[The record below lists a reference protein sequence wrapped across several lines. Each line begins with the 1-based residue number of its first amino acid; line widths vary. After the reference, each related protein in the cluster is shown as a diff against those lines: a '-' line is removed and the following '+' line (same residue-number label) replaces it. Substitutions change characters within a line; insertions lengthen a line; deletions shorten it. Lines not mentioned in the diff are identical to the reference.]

1 VPAKKWVIVATIA
14 SPQLRDF
21 KRWAAE
27 VKHKMDDEINIQEK
41 IVGVFQS
48 YDSINFDPIDCLKK
62 CKGILE
68 NYCHV
73 NGELDPRNV
82 EAALEACNAYGY
94 TSNLFLQNNFSSA
107 ATSILIDGWNRLSS
121 IQRSEKQRIY
131 RAGLGM
137 YLAKAYLWLGDT
149 GAAIRWAV
157 LTQADDL
164 LGEHPAG
171 GGSGK
176 QMLQTILG
184 MSETALA
191 ELKEMADQNLSM
203 VREKDTD
210 WSLPF
215 AFAEDV
221 VTKFAFHKTAHSQ
234 LFAMRSKIIEF
245 PINVAYFSSLLE
257 RVNSNFVETK
267 EKGDALE
274 DLASYLFLLLPALTP
289 RRNLLE
295 ETLAFESDIV
305 IRNLNP
311 DSNLI
316 ADLLGRHFLVECKN
330 WESKVGVQSVG
341 YFLHRMRLTHAHFG
355 VIFAKSGIT
364 GDELEEKAAYSI
376 IRKSFHEDGSICVV
390 IDNNNLIALN
400 NENLTFRSLLLE
412 RIERL
417 RFGKER

>member
-1 VPAKKWVIVATIA
+1 
-14 SPQLRDF
+14 
-21 KRWAAE
+21 
-27 VKHKMDDEINIQEK
+27 MDDDIKIQDK
-41 IVGVFQS
+41 ILEVFQN
-48 YDSINFDPIDCLKK
+48 YNPTNFDPIDCLKR
-62 CKGILE
+62 CKNILE
-68 NYCHV
+68 TYCQV
-73 NGELDPRNV
+73 DGKLDPRNV

-94 TSNLFLQNNFSSA
+94 TSNLFLYNNFSSA
-107 ATSILIDGWNRLSS
+107 AISILIDGWNRFSS
-121 IQRSEKQRIY
+121 IQRSERQRIY

-137 YLAKAYLWLGDT
+137 YLAKAYLRLGDEGT
-149 GAAIRWAV
+149 AFRWAI
-157 LTQADDL
+157 LTQSDDL
-164 LGEHPAG
+164 LGEHPDG
-171 GGSGK
+171 GGNGR

-184 MSETALA
+184 MSEIALD
-191 ELKEMADQNLSM
+191 ELKEIADHNLSKIK
-203 VREKDTD
+203 ENNND
-210 WSLPF
+210 WSLSF

-221 VTKFAFHKTAHSQ
+221 VTKFAFNKTAHSQ
-234 LFAMRSKIIEF
+234 LFAMRSKTIEF

-257 RVNSNFVETK
+257 QVNNDVIEAK
-267 EKGDALE
+267 EKGDRLE

-330 WESKVGVQSVG
+330 WESRVGVQSVG

-355 VIFAKSGIT
+355 IIFAKSGIT
-364 GDELEEKAAYSI
+364 GDEQQEKAAYSI

-390 IDNNNLIALN
+390 IDNNNLFALS